1 MDTLSLLS
9 ARTSTTRERLFV
21 NYLNGFI
28 QEELSFLQS
37 SDISQERFI
46 IFKQAFN
53 KVCIGHKSKFCVF

>member
-1 MDTLSLLS
+1 MDSLSLYS
-9 ARTSTTRERLFV
+9 AQTGTSRELLFV

-37 SDISQERFI
+37 NDTCQERFI

-53 KVCIGHKSKFCVF
+53 KVCLNLS